1 MRETLPN
8 FRQKVP
14 VFSEWARHRVRVK
27 AKESLIVAIKSCQEE
42 RGLTVDVA
50 NGDKA
55 ATFGNHALTHL
66 DIAKP
71 SS

>member
-1 MRETLPN
+1 MENGITIIVS
-8 FRQKVP
+8 KGM
-14 VFSEWARHRVRVK
+14 VFFLAVRVK

-50 NGDKA
+50 KGDKA
-55 ATFGNHALTHL
+55 AIFGNHALTHL